1 MEINVSKYAGFCF
14 GVKRAVDMVNEL
26 LDIKENGK
34 IFSLGEIIHNR
45 HVMKT
50 LTDKGLT
57 VISDSQLE
65 EICALASRENI
76 CTVVIRAHGIELTIE
91 EKLRSLS
98 ERNPFFRV
106 CDLTCP
112 FVKKIHGIV
121 EENTQSD
128 SLLVVYGDEG
138 HPEVRGIVGRAHGD
152 VLVVSSPEALDLYNF
167 TNKMTIMVAQT
178 TKKLYEWEKCKKKLK
193 NFCTNSFF
201 FDTICGV
208 TENRQNDILR
218 LASSADIVL
227 VIGDRSSSNSVS
239 LLSLAKTV
247 CENSH
252 LIESAQDIGNIPL
265 SGVHGVAITA
275 GASTPG
281 YIIEEV
287 IKTMSEFVNTNE
299 QANESFASMLES
311 SLKTLNTGDIV
322 TGVITSIS
330 NTEIHVDLSCKG
342 TGILSVDEIRTDA
355 NTDVRS
361 LYNVGDEIEAFV
373 VRVSDVEGVVG
384 LSRRRIDR
392 ITDWKKIKAAAD
404 EGLTVEGKITEVIKG
419 GVIATVGST
428 KVFIPAS
435 QTGIPASGDLNT
447 LVGTVQNFI
456 IIEVNDQKNRA
467 VGSIRAIIRRERKA
481 MLEKFWAEM
490 EVGKKFSGIVKSM
503 TSYGVFV
510 DLGGVDGMVHV
521 SELSWSRIKDPS
533 EVVKVG
539 DPIEVFVK
547 SFDVEKKRISL
558 GCKTEDQNPWKIFN
572 DQYAEGDVA
581 NVTVVGITPFGAFA
595 EIVPEVDGLIHISQI
610 ADKRIGNPSEVLE
623 VGQKVDTK
631 IIAIDNEKQ
640 KVSLS
645 IRALIAPEAEEVVEE
660 EEAEGEALVYSSDD
674 PSTLPAELSE
684 EAAKEATE
692 APAEVAAE
700 EAPAEAAEASADAE

>member
-1 MEINVSKYAGFCF
+1 MAISLSKYAGFCF

-26 LDIKENGK
+26 LDDKSNGK

-45 HVMKT
+45 HVMKA
-50 LTDKGLT
+50 LEDKGLT
-57 VISDSQLE
+57 VISDSKLE
-65 EICALASRENI
+65 DVCSIASKKNV
-76 CTVVIRAHGIELTIE
+76 CTVVIRAHGIEMDIE
-91 EKLRSLS
+91 AKLKVLS
-98 ERNPFFRV
+98 EKNPYFKV

-112 FVKKIHGIV
+112 FVKKIHDIV
-121 EENTQSD
+121 EENTLPD
-128 SLLVVYGDEG
+128 SLLVVYGDKE
-138 HPEVRGIVGRAHGD
+138 HPEVRGIVGRAHGE
-152 VLVVSSPEALDLYNF
+152 VLVVPSPDELDLYNF

-193 NFCTNSFF
+193 NFCTNSIF

-208 TENRQNDILR
+208 TESRQNDVLR
-218 LASSADIVL
+218 LARSSDAVI
-227 VIGDRSSSNSVS
+227 VIGDRGSSNSMS
-239 LLSLAKTV
+239 LLTLAKTV
-247 CENSH
+247 CQKSY
-252 LIESAQDIGNIPL
+252 LIESADDIRNIPL
-265 SGVHGVAITA
+265 SGTNEVAITA

-392 ITDWKKIKAAAD
+392 IADWKKIKSAFE
-404 EGLTVEGKITEVIKG
+404 EGAVVEGKITEVTKG

-435 QTGIPASGDLNT
+435 QSGVPASGDLNT
-447 LVGTVQNFI
+447 LIGTVQNFI

-467 VGSIRAIIRRERKA
+467 VGSIRAILRRERKA
-481 MLEKFWAEM
+481 MLEKFWSEM
-490 EVGKKFSGIVKSM
+490 EVGKKFSGTVKSM
-503 TSYGVFV
+503 APYGVFV

-521 SELSWSRIKDPS
+521 SELTWARVKDPS

-539 DPIEVFVK
+539 DPIDVFVK
-547 SFDVEKKRISL
+547 SFDVSKKRISL
-558 GCKTEDQNPWKIFN
+558 GCKTEDTNPWKIFN
-572 DQYAEGDVA
+572 DQYAVGDVA
-581 NVTVVGITPFGAFA
+581 NVTIVGITPFGAFA
-595 EIVPEVDGLIHISQI
+595 EIVSNVDGLIHISQI

-623 VGQKVDTK
+623 IGQKVDAK
-631 IIAIDNEKQ
+631 ITAIDDEKK

-645 IRALIAPEAEEVVEE
+645 IRALIAPEVQEVEESE

-674 PSTLPAELSE
+674 PSTLPAEL
-684 EAAKEATE
+684 
-692 APAEVAAE
+692 AEDAAE
-700 EAPAEAAEASADAE
+700 

>member
-14 GVKRAVDMVNEL
+14 GVKRAVEMVGSL
-26 LDIKENGK
+26 LEDKSNGR
-34 IFSLGEIIHNR
+34 IYSLGDIIHNR
-45 HVMKT
+45 QVMSD
-50 LTDKGLT
+50 LADKGLT
-57 VISDSQLE
+57 VITPNDLE
-65 EICALASRENI
+65 ALCNEASENNI
-76 CTVVIRAHGIELTIE
+76 CTVVIRAHGIELGIE
-91 EKLRSLS
+91 NQLVELS
-98 ERNPFFRV
+98 EKNPYFRF

-112 FVKKIHGIV
+112 LVKKIHGIV
-121 EENTQSD
+121 SENTTPD
-128 SLLVVYGDEG
+128 STLIVYGDAE
-138 HPEVRGIVGRAHGD
+138 HPEVRGIVGRAKGE
-152 VLVVSSPEALDLYNF
+152 VVVIGSPEELELYNF
-167 TNKMTIMVAQT
+167 TNKMPIMVAQT
-178 TKKLYEWEKCKKKLK
+178 TKKLYEWEKCKKILK
-193 NFCTNSFF
+193 NLCTNAIF

-208 TENRQNDILR
+208 TESRQNDVID
-218 LASSADIVL
+218 LAKKADLTL
-227 VIGDRSSSNSVS
+227 VIGDRSSSNSMS
-239 LLSLAKTV
+239 LLALSKTV
-247 CENSH
+247 CENSF
-252 LIESAQDIGNIPL
+252 LIEKAQDVQSIPL
-265 SGVHGVAITA
+265 SGINNVAITA

-287 IKTMSEFVNTNE
+287 IKTMSEFVNANE

-322 TGVITSIS
+322 TGIITSIS

-392 ITDWKKIKAAAD
+392 IADWKKIKAASE
-404 EGLTVEGKITEVIKG
+404 EGATLEGKITEVVKG
-419 GVIATVGST
+419 GVIATVGTT

-435 QTGIPASGDLNT
+435 QTGVPASGDLNE
-447 LVGTVQNFI
+447 LIGTVQSFI

-467 VGSIRAIIRRERKA
+467 VGSIRAILRRERKA
-481 MLEKFWAEM
+481 MLEQFWADM
-490 EVGKKFSGIVKSM
+490 EVGKKFSGTVKSM

-539 DPIEVFVK
+539 DSIDVFVK
-547 SFDVEKKRISL
+547 SFDAEKKRISL
-558 GCKTEDQNPWKIFN
+558 GCKTEDQNPWKIFTA
-572 DQYAEGDVA
+572 QYAVGDVA
-581 NVTVVGITPFGAFA
+581 NVTVVGLTPFGAFA

-610 ADKRIGNPSEVLE
+610 ADKRIGTPAEVLE
-623 VGQKVDTK
+623 VGQKVDAK
-631 IIAIDNEKQ
+631 ITAIDDEKQ

-645 IRALIAPEAEEVVEE
+645 IRALLVPEVEEVEASE
-660 EEAEGEALVYSSDD
+660 EEADDSALVYSSDD
-674 PSTLPAELSE
+674 PSTLPADL
-684 EAAKEATE
+684 
-692 APAEVAAE
+692 AE
-700 EAPAEAAEASADAE
+700 DAE

>member
-1 MEINVSKYAGFCF
+1 MEIKVSKYAGFCF
-14 GVKRAVDMVNEL
+14 GVKRAVDMVSSL
-26 LDIKENGK
+26 LDQSSGAR
-34 IFSLGEIIHNR
+34 IFSLGEIIHNK
-45 HVMKT
+45 HAMKA

-57 VISDSQLE
+57 VISQDDIE
-65 EICALASRENI
+65 KTAASASENFP
-76 CTVVIRAHGIELTIE
+76 CTVVIRAHGIELSVE
-91 EKLRSLS
+91 EELTRYADA
-98 ERNPFFRV
+98 NPYFTV

-112 FVKKIHGIV
+112 FVKKIHNIV
-121 EENTQSD
+121 IQNTSKD
-128 SLLVVYGDEG
+128 SLLIVYGDED
-138 HPEVRGIVGRAHGD
+138 HPEVRGIVDRANGN
-152 VLVVSSPEALDLYNF
+152 VSVISSAEELSLCNF
-167 TNKMTIMVAQT
+167 TNKTTIMVAQT

-208 TENRQNDILR
+208 TENRQNDILC
-218 LASSADIVL
+218 LAENSNLVL
-227 VIGDRSSSNSVS
+227 VIGDRNSSNSMS
-239 LLSLAKTV
+239 LLALAKTV

-252 LIESAQDIGNIPL
+252 LIESAQDIGNISL
-265 SGVHGVAITA
+265 SGINKVAITA

-281 YIIEEV
+281 CIIEEV
-287 IKTMSEFVNTNE
+287 IKTMSEVVNTNE
-299 QANESFASMLES
+299 QANESFASMLEN

-392 ITDWKKIKAAAD
+392 IADWKKIKAASE
-404 EGLTVEGKITEVIKG
+404 EGAVVEGKITEVTKG
-419 GVIATVGST
+419 GVIATVGTS

-435 QTGIPASGDLNT
+435 QSGVPASEDLST
-447 LVGTVQNFI
+447 LIGTVQKFI
-456 IIEVNDQKNRA
+456 IIEVNEQKNRA
-467 VGSIRAIIRRERKA
+467 VGSIRTILRRERKA
-481 MLEKFWAEM
+481 LLEKFWAEM
-490 EVGKKFSGIVKSM
+490 EEGKKFTGTVKSM

-510 DLGGVDGMVHV
+510 DLGGVDGMVHI

-539 DPIEVFVK
+539 DTINVFVK

-558 GCKTEDQNPWKIFN
+558 GCKTDETNPWTLFN
-572 DQYAEGDVA
+572 AQYAVGDVT

-595 EIVPEVDGLIHISQI
+595 EIIPEVDGLIHISQI
-610 ADKRIGNPSEVLE
+610 ADKRIGNPSEVLT
-623 VGQKVDTK
+623 VGQTVDAK
-631 IIAIDNEKQ
+631 IIAIDDEKQ

-645 IRALIAPEAEEVVEE
+645 IRALIEPAVEAAAEETEE
-660 EEAEGEALVYSSDD
+660 NDADSLVYSSDN
-674 PSTLPAELSE
+674 PTALPE
-684 EAAKEATE
+684 
-692 APAEVAAE
+692 
-700 EAPAEAAEASADAE
+700 DAE